1 MVPASVILQQ
11 LREKAPADHVTA
23 AWVISQIDKQSFG
36 LIMLALAVLAAT
48 PGISIIGGLLLL
60 IVASQM
66 VIGFQAPRFPTWIAS
81 RPLPTRHLDAVMR
94 RATPLLKRV
103 EALIHPRRPASTQ
116 ITKRAVGI
124 ILVLLAVR
132 LLLNPLPLSNVVPAL
147 LIAVIAIAYF
157 EEDGLILIL
166 AMLAAAA
173 VLIVDLWGGW
183 LVIRAHLS

>member
-11 LREKAPADHVTA
+11 MREKAPADHVTA

-48 PGISIIGGLLLL
+48 PGISIIGSFLLL

-66 VIGFQAPRFPTWIAS
+66 VIGIQAPRFPTWIAI
-81 RPLPTRHLDAVMR
+81 RPLPRRHLDAVMR
-94 RATPLLKRV
+94 HAIPLLKRV
-103 EALIHPRRPASTQ
+103 EASIHPRRPVSTQ

-124 ILVLLAVR
+124 IVFLLSVR

-147 LIAVIAIAYF
+147 LIALIAVAYF

-173 VLIVDLWGGW
+173 MLVVDLWGGW
-183 LVIRAHLS
+183 LLIQSRLS